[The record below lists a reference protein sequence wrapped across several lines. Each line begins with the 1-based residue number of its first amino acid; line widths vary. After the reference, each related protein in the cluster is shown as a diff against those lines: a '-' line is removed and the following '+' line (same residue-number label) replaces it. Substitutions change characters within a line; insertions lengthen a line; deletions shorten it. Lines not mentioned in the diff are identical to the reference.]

1 MISLTSKIRTYHFV
15 NEEMQ
20 NKIYGLLQPDFH
32 VRDEKR
38 RQASGILSTFKG
50 ELSESGRN

>member
-1 MISLTSKIRTYHFV
+1 
-15 NEEMQ
+15 MQ
-20 NKIYGLLQPDFH
+20 NEIHGLLQPDFY